1 MKTKTIITAI
11 HNGLLKQD
19 LKGYKPKITK
29 TDLTKKAQEAYR
41 DLAKK

>member
-1 MKTKTIITAI
+1 MKAKTMITAI

-19 LKGYKPKITK
+19 LKGYKPKITNH
-29 TDLTKKAQEAYR
+29 DLTKKAQEAYR

>member
-19 LKGYKPKITK
+19 LNGYKPKITNH
-29 TDLTKKAQEAYR
+29 DLTEKAQQAYR

>member
-11 HNGLLKQD
+11 YDGLPKQD